1 MVLTGKI
8 YYCPQ
13 AFSDYSLGLL
23 KFHRTTTARRKRRV
37 PRKGAPQGT
46 LVTSSVGFGAKGKC
60 EGPLFKNY

>member
-46 LVTSSVGFGAKGKC
+46 LVTSSVGFGAK
-60 EGPLFKNY
+60 